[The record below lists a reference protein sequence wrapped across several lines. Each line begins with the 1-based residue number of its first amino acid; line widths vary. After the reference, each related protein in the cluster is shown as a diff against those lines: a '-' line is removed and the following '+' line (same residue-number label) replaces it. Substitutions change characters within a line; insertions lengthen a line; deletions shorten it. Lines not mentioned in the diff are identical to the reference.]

1 MTSHTGR
8 TGRTG
13 VDVEEIQPTLDDTTI
28 ELPHGE
34 QVLIFDPHV
43 DSHEAY
49 IAADRSAVIDL
60 GGL

>member
-1 MTSHTGR
+1 MSSRR

-13 VDVEEIQPTLDDTTI
+13 VDVEAMQPTLDDTTL

-43 DSHEAY
+43 DSQEAY
-49 IAADRSAVIDL
+49 IAADRSVVIDM
-60 GGL
+60 GDI